1 MGIELIKANIMDA
14 KKNAEINGI
23 VNCEFI
29 AGRTEDILDSV
40 LSKLKGCN
48 VTVIMDPPLTGV
60 SKWNKY
66 FRLDKYIFAMNIYYN
81 YKL

>member
-14 KKNAEINGI
+14 KRNAEINGI

-40 LSKLKGCN
+40 LNKLKGCN

-60 SKWNKY
+60 SK
-66 FRLDKYIFAMNIYYN
+66 
-81 YKL
+81 

>member
-1 MGIELIKANIMDA
+1 MDA
-14 KKNAEINGI
+14 KRNAEINGI

-40 LSKLKGCN
+40 LNKLKGCS

-60 SKWNKY
+60 SK
-66 FRLDKYIFAMNIYYN
+66 
-81 YKL
+81 